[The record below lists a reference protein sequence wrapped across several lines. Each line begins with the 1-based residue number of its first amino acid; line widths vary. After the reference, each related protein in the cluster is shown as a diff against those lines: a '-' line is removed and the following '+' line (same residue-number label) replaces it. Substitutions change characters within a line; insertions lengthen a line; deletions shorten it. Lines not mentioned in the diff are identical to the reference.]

1 MINLSRI
8 RPIHS
13 KKRLIIFAGV
23 LLVLVLAVAYS
34 LWSKQTWDVYRP
46 TYTQQEQAIKID
58 LATVATAKVTTPE
71 ERTEVL
77 AHLVTLSEKIATTD
91 QAVCHIHPFVAW
103 QAKLGKALAAA
114 QADCSAMVS
123 QVAQLQTPLK
133 KVTTYT
139 KNDNE
144 LATILAAIPQT
155 GELADDTWDKQV
167 VLWQDCASAVDR
179 LSVGSDFAPVKQSA
193 LTKVNAVRDAWQA
206 VIAAHQA
213 KDKAKYIAAQ
223 GGLAQSLDGL
233 NELSV
238 TSEKELSGLVKEL
251 EKAAATAISS

>member
-1 MINLSRI
+1 M
-8 RPIHS
+8 HS
-13 KKRLIIFAGV
+13 KKRLVIFVGIF
-23 LLVLVLAVAYS
+23 LVLVLAVAYT
-34 LWSKQTWDVYRP
+34 LWSKQTWDAYRP
-46 TYTQQEQAIKID
+46 TYTQQEQDIKTD
-58 LATVATAKVTTPE
+58 LTTVATAKVTTAE
-71 ERTEVL
+71 ERTKVL
-77 AHLVTLSEKIATTD
+77 AHLVTLTDKIATTD
-91 QAVCHIHPFVAW
+91 QAVCHIHPFLAW

-123 QVAQLQTPLK
+123 RVAQLQAPLK

-144 LATILAAIPQT
+144 LAAILAGIPQT

-167 VLWQDCASAVDR
+167 LLWQDCASAIDK
-179 LSVGSDFAPVKQSA
+179 LSVGTDFVPVKQSA
-193 LTKVNAVRDAWQA
+193 LTKVSAVRDAWQA

-213 KDKAKYIAAQ
+213 KDKAKYVAAQ

-233 NELSV
+233 NEISV

-251 EKAAATAISS
+251 EKAATMAIGS